1 MIYKKVIGYEDTY
14 LVSEYGDVKRIN
26 TNKVL
31 KSNPVKGYLKIELCK
46 DSIRKSFSVHRL
58 VAMAFIENPLKK
70 EQVNHIDGNKL
81 NNHFSNLEWSTPKE
95 NTIHAIK
102 NGLRK
107 SSINQRRAASRHMTN
122 YNNKETL
129 DLRTG
134 IVFDSLKIACE
145 STNFNYLTAISQM
158 YRKSSNSRFKYI

>member
-1 MIYKKVIGYEDTY
+1 MGYEDTY
-14 LVSEYGDVKRIN
+14 LVSEYGHIKRIN
-26 TNKVL
+26 TGKVL

-46 DSIRKSFSVHRL
+46 NSIRKSFSIHRL
-58 VAMAFIENPLKK
+58 VAMAFIDNDFNK

-81 NNHFSNLEWSTPKE
+81 NNHFSNLEWVTAKE

-102 NGLRK
+102 NGLRDA
-107 SSINQRRAASRHMTN
+107 SINQRKAASRNITN

-158 YRKSSNSRFKYI
+158 YRKSLNARFKYV

>member
-1 MIYKKVIGYEDTY
+1 MIYKNVIGYEDTY
-14 LVSEYGDVKRIN
+14 LVSEYGHIKRIN
-26 TNKVL
+26 TGKVL

-46 DSIRKSFSVHRL
+46 NSIRKSFSIHRL
-58 VAMAFIENPLKK
+58 VAMAFIDNPFNK

-81 NNHFSNLEWSTPKE
+81 NNHFSNLEWVTAKE

-102 NGLRK
+102 NGLRNT
-107 SSINQRRAASRHMTN
+107 SINQRKAASRNITD

-158 YRKSSNSRFKYI
+158 YRKSLNARFKYV